1 MPSGALERVMPT
13 PPRKLRVN
21 KTLPWLRVP
30 RLQRGADPPHATH
43 FHEVTMQAQA
53 SSAAAK
59 LSPRAVLLIELALA
73 MGGFAIGTG
82 EFAIMGLM
90 PEVARGLGIS
100 EPQVGHVISSYALGV
115 VVGAPLLAIFGA
127 RLLRRHLLL
136 LLMGFFAL
144 GNFASAL
151 APDYATLM
159 AVRFITGLP
168 HGAYFGVAMLVAA
181 AMVAPEKRAQ
191 AVARVLMG
199 LTIAILVGNPLA
211 TWLGQWGSWRLAFV
225 LVGVIAL
232 LTVTLVALFLPAD
245 PEQPRSSPL
254 RELRA
259 FNRPQVWLA
268 LAISSIGFAG
278 MFCVFSYMA
287 PTLLEVTRL
296 GPGWIPFALA
306 AFGLGGIL
314 GNVFGGRL
322 FDRLGFQAVAWL
334 LLWSTLVLLAFP
346 FAAQSPW
353 NVFPAVFAVG
363 SMISLSPA
371 LQTHL
376 MDVAAEAQT
385 LAAAS
390 NHAAFNIANAL
401 GPWLGGLAISAGFG
415 WTATGYVGAATAVGG
430 LLVFAL
436 AWQRQGATAA
446 AGEPLAC
453 RD

>member
-1 MPSGALERVMPT
+1 
-13 PPRKLRVN
+13 
-21 KTLPWLRVP
+21 
-30 RLQRGADPPHATH
+30 
-43 FHEVTMQAQA
+43 MQAQA

-353 NVFPAVFAVG
+353 TVFPAVFAVG

-436 AWQRQGATAA
+436 AWQRQGTTAS

>member
-1 MPSGALERVMPT
+1 
-13 PPRKLRVN
+13 
-21 KTLPWLRVP
+21 
-30 RLQRGADPPHATH
+30 
-43 FHEVTMQAQA
+43 MQAQA

-181 AMVAPEKRAQ
+181 AMVVPEKRAQ

-353 NVFPAVFAVG
+353 TVFPAVFAVG

-436 AWQRQGATAA
+436 AWQRQGTTAA

>member
-1 MPSGALERVMPT
+1 
-13 PPRKLRVN
+13 
-21 KTLPWLRVP
+21 
-30 RLQRGADPPHATH
+30 
-43 FHEVTMQAQA
+43 MQAQA

-334 LLWSTLVLLAFP
+334 LLSSTLVLLAFP

-353 NVFPAVFAVG
+353 TVFPAVFAVG

-430 LLVFAL
+430 LLVFTL
-436 AWQRQGATAA
+436 AWQRQGTTAA
-446 AGEPLAC
+446 APEPLAC

>member
-1 MPSGALERVMPT
+1 
-13 PPRKLRVN
+13 
-21 KTLPWLRVP
+21 
-30 RLQRGADPPHATH
+30 
-43 FHEVTMQAQA
+43 MQAQA

-159 AVRFITGLP
+159 AVRFISGLP

-353 NVFPAVFAVG
+353 TVFPAVFAVG

-436 AWQRQGATAA
+436 AWQRQGTTAA